1 MYFISPPF
9 FFHLSLLFVFFFL
22 CEGNSLKPAG
32 VFATSQITDLREGNF

>member
-1 MYFISPPF
+1 MYFISPF
-9 FFHLSLLFVFFFL
+9 FFPSFFAGFFFL